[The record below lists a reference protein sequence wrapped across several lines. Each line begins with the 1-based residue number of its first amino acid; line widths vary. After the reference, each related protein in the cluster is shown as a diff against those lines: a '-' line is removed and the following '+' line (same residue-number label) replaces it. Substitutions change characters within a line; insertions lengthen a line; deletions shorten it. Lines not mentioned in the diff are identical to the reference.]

1 MVRLVIVAVVLCVV
15 SVSGFVQQTQ
25 RSSVTAV
32 NAKSQAVP
40 FLEAPAAL
48 DGSMAGDVGFDPF
61 GFSSAWL
68 DVSGDLFI
76 TI

>member
-1 MVRLVIVAVVLCVV
+1 MIRLVLVAVVLCVA
-15 SVSGFVQQTQ
+15 SVSGFVQLTQ

-61 GFSSAWL
+61 GFSGAWL
-68 DVSGDLFI
+68 DVSGVSFF
-76 TI
+76 